1 MAGTVKTRRRKIQLY
16 VACARRGRFS
26 TCCRRTR
33 PSWDRGRPRAKRNVL
48 RLPLVMGT
56 LKDLSHHPPPVPLGG
71 RGWGTLLMK
80 LCCELALKSRASL
93 HGHWPWQHSLYSFL
107 DTCNAQQ
114 STRRIFEIKAFKNQG
129 PVANS
134 ISDSAEP

>member
-1 MAGTVKTRRRKIQLY
+1 MGPWQAQLGPWQ
-16 VACARRGRFS
+16 AQGQAECAAPATGDGNTKGPQSPSS
-26 TCCRRTR
+26 TSA
-33 PSWDRGRPRAKRNVL
+33 P
-48 RLPLVMGT
+48 
-56 LKDLSHHPPPVPLGG
+56 GG

-80 LCCELALKSRASL
+80 LCCELALMSRAGL

-107 DTCNAQQ
+107 DTGNAQQ

-134 ISDSAEP
+134 ISDSAKP